1 MKNILIALAATTL
14 FSSIH
19 LSSNAEGDDK
29 QKNEKERVGRYQ
41 IEIVKKGEDH
51 IIYRLDSF
59 TGNVSV
65 FDPNEDEI
73 LSLKD
78 IENLEPRMKRVAEK
92 LLSEHKILIANPYW
106 KSIPEKYHGFRI
118 IGN

>member
-1 MKNILIALAATTL
+1 MKKTLIAQAATTL

-19 LSSNAEGDDK
+19 LSSDAVGDDK

-41 IEIVKKGEDH
+41 IEIVKNGEGH

-78 IENLEPRMKRVAEK
+78 VENLEPRMKGVAEK
-92 LLSEHKILIANPYW
+92 LLSERKILIANPYW

>member
-1 MKNILIALAATTL
+1 
-14 FSSIH
+14 
-19 LSSNAEGDDK
+19 
-29 QKNEKERVGRYQ
+29 
-41 IEIVKKGEDH
+41 
-51 IIYRLDSF
+51 
-59 TGNVSV
+59 
-65 FDPNEDEI
+65 

-78 IENLEPRMKRVAEK
+78 IENLEPRMKGVAEK

>member
-1 MKNILIALAATTL
+1 MAATTL

-19 LSSNAEGDDK
+19 LSSNAVGDDK
-29 QKNEKERVGRYQ
+29 PKNEKEQVGRYQ

-51 IIYRLDSF
+51 IIYKLDSF

-78 IENLEPRMKRVAEK
+78 VENLEPRMKEVAEK
-92 LLSEHKILIANPYW
+92 LLSERKILISNTYW
-106 KSIPEKYHGFRI
+106 KSIPEKYHGFKI

>member
-1 MKNILIALAATTL
+1 MKSILIALAATAL

-19 LSSNAEGDDK
+19 LSSNPVGDDK

-73 LSLKD
+73 LSVKD
-78 IENLEPRMKRVAEK
+78 IEN
-92 LLSEHKILIANPYW
+92 HKENRTDINTAKVLGYKPT
-106 KSIPEKYHGFRI
+106 KELPDFLKF
-118 IGN
+118 